1 MEVGGATVL
10 RIANGTGRQPVQ
22 WVRMLNAMLTLRHPP
37 APLGPILLGLGV
49 ACMATAQVPSLD
61 PDGAS
66 AAFGLLDNGDLQEI
80 YEGNDPRRRQMIPW
94 WRLGGAARVVSESEV
109 RFLET
114 PPGSTAS
121 QPISAYGPL
130 ASGLRVV
137 GVVHGMGSVEI
148 RDGAGGVFKRTVGAP
163 QGREEFVILGSE
175 IELDLGRQ
183 LQPRLVLALG
193 PAGASSARWAGMQ
206 AWVPLPCPSEADLR
220 RVVVERLNHVFGAWL
235 ERGRPPGSPF
245 VQRAFDVVT
254 GEQISEFPGGYFPLF
269 SFLLGALEWEDNPE
283 WRAAFESFLGAYL
296 KHCLDE
302 STHLPLRWIWSDQ
315 RANGDR
321 FREIAADLEFLIDAS
336 QTPDG
341 VLPQEL
347 TARALAAAH
356 AMGGAILER
365 GILPDGSVVAS
376 YRAAD
381 GAVNLGTNPLRRLD
395 VPAQLARLGALV
407 DDPAMV
413 HAARNA
419 LVAFEFTHHW
429 SGDWHDVDPGF
440 DDDFGHYG
448 ARAVAMLEAFPG
460 DAGMGALVDE
470 GWAHYREMWHDGLRL
485 GGSVAADQVRCWKL
499 MLQRARQKP
508 SLAGELQPLLS
519 AAMRAHFKAQQ
530 YRNGAFGDVTFLA
543 FDPKTGI
550 QVGDLPGA
558 PANLLLGLALC
569 YGERGTLPDD
579 RVRAMAATLLLTSD
593 EHYRRDHGYLLG
605 QREALQFN
613 PAGGGL
619 RLCPALI
626 TWLERLDGSG
636 R

>member
-1 MEVGGATVL
+1 
-10 RIANGTGRQPVQ
+10 
-22 WVRMLNAMLTLRHPP
+22 MLNAMPTFRHPP
-37 APLGPILLGLGV
+37 SPLCLILLGLGA
-49 ACMATAQVPSLD
+49 ACAATAQEPSPS
-61 PDGAS
+61 PDWAS
-66 AAFGLLDNGDLQEI
+66 AAFGLLDNGDLQEA

-94 WRLGGAARVVSESEV
+94 WRLEGEARVVSESEV

-114 PPGSTAS
+114 SPGSTAF
-121 QPISAYGPL
+121 QPLPAYGPL
-130 ASGLRVV
+130 ASGLQVV

-148 RDGAGGVFKRTVGAP
+148 RDGAGGVFERTVGAP
-163 QGREEFVILGSE
+163 DGREEFVILGSE
-175 IELDLGRQ
+175 IELAWGRQ
-183 LQPRLVLALG
+183 LQPRLVLALS
-193 PAGASSARWAGMQ
+193 PAGASPARWAGMQ

-220 RVVVERLNHVFGAWL
+220 RAVVERLNHVFGAWL
-235 ERGRPPGSPF
+235 ELGRPPGSPF

-254 GEQISEFPGGYFPLF
+254 GEHPRLANGQISEFPGGYFPLF

-283 WRAAFESFLGAYL
+283 WRTAFESFLGAYL
-296 KHCLDE
+296 EHCLDE
-302 STHLPLRWIWSDQ
+302 STHLPRRWMSSEQ
-315 RANGDR
+315 RPDGER
-321 FREIAADLEFLIDAS
+321 FREIAAELEFLLDTS
-336 QTPDG
+336 QAPDG
-341 VLPQEL
+341 VLSREL

-376 YRAAD
+376 YRAVD
-381 GAVNLGTNPLRRLD
+381 GAINLATNPLRRLD

-407 DDPAMV
+407 EDPAMEL
-413 HAARNA
+413 AARNA

-429 SGDWHDVDPGF
+429 PGDWHDVDPGF

-470 GWAHYREMWHDGLRL
+470 GWAHYRDMWHDGLRL

-550 QVGDLPGA
+550 QVGDLPGV
-558 PANLLLGLALC
+558 PSNLLLGLALC
-569 YGERGTLPDD
+569 YGEPGTLPDD

-593 EHYRRDHGYLLG
+593 QHYRRDHGYLLG

-613 PAGGGL
+613 SAGGGL